1 MNSKWSFSYL
11 AAVIR
16 NLPILR
22 SITITK
28 IKLDKFLKEK
38 KMRAS
43 FVIALI
49 AAQAFLAKAQRR
61 IRPADADDFD
71 DTEENN
77 WEAGGD
83 SGLSGGAI
91 YSSGPRY
98 RAYRPTGP
106 SGPRSRPTRPSG
118 PGGLQAPSGP
128 SGPDGPQAP
137 TLGDAPTMP
146 DGPTGP
152 TEPGMAQ
159 PSDAPDSPDA
169 PQSPDQPSDP
179 TGPVPTDGVAAPE
192 YVSEEVGDQIPNEE

>member
-1 MNSKWSFSYL
+1 MNSKCSFSYL

-16 NLPILR
+16 NLPILP

-49 AAQAFLAKAQRR
+49 AAQAFLAEAQRS

-118 PGGLQAPSGP
+118 PGGL
-128 SGPDGPQAP
+128 
-137 TLGDAPTMP
+137 
-146 DGPTGP
+146 
-152 TEPGMAQ
+152 
-159 PSDAPDSPDA
+159 
-169 PQSPDQPSDP
+169 
-179 TGPVPTDGVAAPE
+179 
-192 YVSEEVGDQIPNEE
+192 